1 MSAPPRAPLV
11 PSVDVDLR
19 LVGNQVN
26 ITDRVRLGLNFTA
39 LNVMV
44 DTLLQLKGKATL
56 IGTYQ
61 TNVLT
66 SFDFFLLP
74 SALGGDNDLG
84 RRHDQSWVLVRS
96 VCSVKR
102 QYIPT
107 LDGKFVD

>member
-56 IGTYQ
+56 I
-61 TNVLT
+61 
-66 SFDFFLLP
+66 
-74 SALGGDNDLG
+74 
-84 RRHDQSWVLVRS
+84 
-96 VCSVKR
+96 
-102 QYIPT
+102 
-107 LDGKFVD
+107 

>member
-1 MSAPPRAPLV
+1 MSAPPHAPLV
-11 PSVDVDLR
+11 PSVDVNVR

-26 ITDRVRLGLNFTA
+26 ITDRVRLGLNFTT

-44 DTLLQLKGKATL
+44 DTLLQLRGRATFIDTWQTKIL
-56 IGTYQ
+56 I
-61 TNVLT
+61 

-96 VCSVKR
+96 VCFVK
-102 QYIPT
+102 T
-107 LDGKFVD
+107 SNTFWFSLV